1 MEAIRRTLQHGDTL
15 GWGVGDTREQ
25 MLCDVIGRERASEG
39 GPGVAWCGVVVGKSN
54 AEEEKGLGLVA
65 WVLGRLIEA

>member
-25 MLCDVIGRERASEG
+25 MLCDRSRESERG
-39 GPGVAWCGVVVGKSN
+39 GTRRDMVVGTWKKERGK
-54 AEEEKGLGLVA
+54 ARG
-65 WVLGRLIEA
+65 LGRLIEA